1 MSDFLAHEGVAHD
14 HNPPGRGS
22 GRFEFGSGENP
33 GQHQYSFTS
42 EVKRFKKRGMS
53 DGEIA
58 KALLGSN
65 ATTADLRAELSI
77 EHANER
83 RAMVY
88 EARRL
93 VEECGGNVSKAG
105 RMMKPPKSESSMRKL
120 LDKDLEASQDKY
132 KNTADLMKDKV
143 DQKGVI
149 DISPGSEISMNV
161 TNNTMQ
167 VAVAMLEKEG
177 YIKARVQVPQ
187 LTSNNKTTITVLC
200 PPDTEYASHV
210 DANGKTTKYV
220 DWKKYPVHTI
230 EEYSPDEG
238 KTYDTLKK
246 PSSLDM
252 SRIMVRYDEQGGSDK
267 DGVIEI
273 RRGVKDLDL
282 GKSQY
287 AQVRV
292 AVNDKYYMK
301 GMAMY
306 ADPADMPKGIDIIY
320 NSNKKLGTPVE
331 SVLKPLKTVSE
342 TDSRID
348 WDNPFGALIKRDGQS
363 FYEDKNGKYIK
374 NDQGIFIEA
383 KKGDKGER
391 YSLSPINKLREE
403 GEWDTWSRTLS
414 SQFLSKQPLKVIKQQ
429 INISIA
435 DKKDELADIMN
446 LTNPV
451 IKKKLLKDFSD
462 ACDAN
467 AADLSVKGFKNQA
480 YQVLLPLNSLKDNEI
495 YAPQYK
501 NGDTVALVRYPHGG
515 IFEIPI
521 LKVNNNNPTAK
532 KVMQN
537 ARDAVGIPKAAAD
550 KLSGADFDGDFA
562 AVIPLKSNRLS
573 LLSAETPAAL
583 KGFDTKMYKLPD
595 NAPKIT
601 NKTKQTEMGKITN
614 LITDMSLDAANMNDI
629 ILATKH
635 SMVVIDA
642 EKHHLDIK
650 QSAKDNDI
658 ARIKKEYQKDT
669 GGAATILSRSNAEVR
684 INKRREIT
692 DVKKMTP
699 AQRKAFE
706 SGKKVYVDSGKMR
719 SESYNLKDESQ
730 MTPEELKAFRSG
742 KKIIRYTGNKIP
754 VQEKVARRA
763 LVDDAMKLVRDPDNP
778 KEVLYAKYSNELSAL
793 ADQARREMR
802 AIKPIPVNQTAKK
815 TYAAE
820 VARLNSAL
828 KVAKANNPKER
839 VATNIAAIKASE
851 KIKAN
856 PYLDYEHKS
865 RIRAQEMQK
874 ARDQIGAHKEK
885 IVISD
890 REWDAIQANAI
901 STSKLEQILDNT
913 DQDVFKKR
921 AMPKDTKIILT
932 PAKINKMQM
941 MYNSGMYTQ
950 KDIAEALGI
959 SVSTVSKALKG
970 EL

>member
-33 GQHQYSFTS
+33 EQHQYSFTS

-58 KALLGSN
+58 KALLGPN

-77 EHANER
+77 EHTNER

-306 ADPADMPKGIDIIY
+306 ADPADMPKGVDIIY
-320 NSNKKLGTPVE
+320 NSNKKLGTPIE

-595 NAPKIT
+595 DAPKIT

-658 ARIKKEYQKDT
+658 ARIKREYQKDT

-684 INKRREIT
+684 INKRKEIT

-742 KKIIRYTGNKIP
+742 KKVIRYTGNKIP

-913 DQDVFKKR
+913 DQDAFKKR

-941 MYNSGMYTQ
+941 MYDSGMYTQ

-959 SVSTVSKALKG
+959 SASTVSKALKG
-970 EL
+970 EM

>member
-33 GQHQYSFTS
+33 EQHQYSFTS

-58 KALLGSN
+58 KALLGPN

-77 EHANER
+77 EHTNER

-306 ADPADMPKGIDIIY
+306 ADPADMPKGVDIIY
-320 NSNKKLGTPVE
+320 NSNKKLGTPIE

-595 NAPKIT
+595 DAPKIT

-658 ARIKKEYQKDT
+658 TRIKREYQKDT

-684 INKRREIT
+684 INKRKEIT

-742 KKIIRYTGNKIP
+742 KKVIRYTGNKIP

-763 LVDDAMKLVRDPDNP
+763 LVDDAMKLVRDPGNP

-874 ARDQIGAHKEK
+874 ARDQIGAHKKK

-913 DQDVFKKR
+913 DQDAFKKR

-941 MYNSGMYTQ
+941 MYDSGMYTQ

-959 SVSTVSKALKG
+959 SASTVSKALKG
-970 EL
+970 EM